1 MTDQQTIRPRD
12 GESGYTLI
20 AVMFLLF
27 LLTLTLGIAA
37 PRMARQIQLDRERET
52 MQRALQY
59 RRAIQLYYRKFRAY
73 PPTLDAL
80 VKTNE
85 IRFLRKKYIDPIT
98 GKDDW
103 KLIHYG
109 QNKTQT
115 LGFFGQP
122 LAGGAST
129 VAGVGATSGT
139 GSLSGSSSLFGSSS
153 STDSSSTATST
164 STGSSATT
172 GTSTT
177 SSFGTSTSLTSSTSS
192 SSGSSSS
199 GQTFG
204 GLGIIGVSPNS
215 AKQSIMIYKKKTHY
229 NEWEFF
235 YDPISDQK
243 MTSSSLGSLS
253 SSSSGS
259 LTSSSSSSFGTS
271 SSSSTA
277 STGST
282 SSPSSF

>member
-1 MTDQQTIRPRD
+1 MTNERTIRAQD
-12 GESGYTLI
+12 GESGYTLL

-27 LLTLTLGIAA
+27 LLTLSLGIAA
-37 PRMARQIQLDRERET
+37 PRMAREIQLDRERET

-122 LAGGAST
+122 LAGGSST
-129 VAGVGATSGT
+129 VAGVGSTSGT
-139 GSLSGSSSLFGSSS
+139 GSLSGSSSLFDSS
-153 STDSSSTATST
+153 STDSSSAATST
-164 STGSSATT
+164 STGSSTTT
-172 GTSTT
+172 GTSTG
-177 SSFGTSTSLTSSTSS
+177 SSFGTSTSLTSST
-192 SSGSSSS
+192 GSSSS
-199 GQTFG
+199 GQTMG

-259 LTSSSSSSFGTS
+259 LTSTG
-271 SSSSTA
+271 SSSSTTSSGSTS